1 MTHIRI
7 ITPSVVEGLR
17 SLDDI
22 AGLGG
27 PGLTFSHVALERGPS
42 SIEGEY
48 DHVIA
53 APDVVR
59 RAVESEADGVDAIV
73 IDCMGDPGLQA
84 ARERVSIPVV
94 GPGEASMHL
103 AAMLAHRFAI
113 VTILE
118 AVRPMLGNLAR
129 VYGVAD
135 KLAAIRV
142 VDMPVLELTERRV
155 EVIERLTENA
165 VRCIEDNHA
174 GVIVLGCTGFFG
186 CADAIAAALAERGLI
201 VPVIDPIPA
210 AACVAEALVKARLT
224 HSRHSYPSPREK
236 RVVGY

>member
-1 MTHIRI
+1 
-7 ITPSVVEGLR
+7 
-17 SLDDI
+17 
-22 AGLGG
+22 
-27 PGLTFSHVALERGPS
+27 
-42 SIEGEY
+42 
-48 DHVIA
+48 
-53 APDVVR
+53 
-59 RAVESEADGVDAIV
+59 
-73 IDCMGDPGLQA
+73 
-84 ARERVSIPVV
+84 
-94 GPGEASMHL
+94 
-103 AAMLAHRFAI
+103 

-118 AVRPMLGNLAR
+118 AVRPMLSNLAR

-142 VDMPVLELTERRV
+142 VDMPVLELTERQA

-165 VRCIEDNHA
+165 VRCVEDNHA

-236 RVVGY
+236 RVVGYRRNIDK